1 MTTLLVGLD
10 VGTTSSKA
18 VVFDADGV
26 ARSECSA
33 STPWVNTPDGVE
45 LDAAALVASAVQAL
59 GEALSRAPE
68 GPVLGLGITSM
79 AESGVL
85 LDRHGTPVAPLIA
98 WHDTRDDLQVRRLA
112 TDIGADRF
120 ARRTGLPLRGQWSL
134 TKHRWLMEKRPELQS
149 ATRRLNVAEWVVRS
163 LGGDEVTE
171 QSLAS
176 RTGWLDLATRTWWSE
191 TLDWSG
197 ASASLMPDLVTAG
210 TAVGKVSDRP
220 GLERLRGAT
229 LTVAGHDHQAATVGA
244 GAHGAGDELDSC
256 GTAEALVRTVPAGIA
271 PDAVATLAA
280 DGITVG
286 WHVLAEHWCLLAAT
300 QGGLALQRVLRL
312 LGVGADGLAALEA
325 EALRHTGEGLVVT
338 GVDDA
343 TLTISGIGSTA
354 DPARLWSAALEAVTQ
369 QARTIHDA
377 MAAVVGPHEALVAT
391 GGWTRSTAFLE
402 AKRRIL
408 GPVTV
413 APVKEAGARGA
424 ALLSGVAAGV
434 YGGVD
439 QLPALSV
446 REQAWGEGS

>member
-1 MTTLLVGLD
+1 MAPLLVGLD

-18 VVFDADGV
+18 VVFDTDGI
-26 ARSECSA
+26 ALSEGSA
-33 STPWVNTPDGVE
+33 PTPWENTPDGVE
-45 LDAAALVASAVQAL
+45 LDASALVESAVQAL
-59 GEALSRAPE
+59 GVALSRAPE
-68 GPVLGLGITSM
+68 GPVLGLGVTSM

-85 LDRHGTPVAPLIA
+85 LDRHGAPVAPLIA
-98 WHDTRDDLQVRRLA
+98 WHDTRDDAEVQRLA
-112 TDIGADRF
+112 ADIGADRF
-120 ARRTGLPLRGQWSL
+120 ARGTGLPLRGQWSL
-134 TKHRWLMEKRPELQS
+134 TKHRWLVDHRPECRS

-163 LGGDEVTE
+163 LGGAEVTE

-197 ASASLMPDLVTAG
+197 ATASLLPELVTAG
-210 TAVGKVSDRP
+210 TAVGTVSDRP
-220 GLERLRGAT
+220 GLERLRGAV

-256 GTAEALVRTVPAGIA
+256 GTAEALVRTVPAGLA
-271 PDAVATLAA
+271 PDAVAALAA

-286 WHVLAEHWCLLAAT
+286 WHVLAGHWCLLAAT

-312 LGVGADGLAALEA
+312 LGVGPEALPALDA
-325 EALRHTGEGLVVT
+325 EALRHTGDGLVVS

-354 DPARLWSAALEAVTQ
+354 DPAHLWRAALEAVTQ
-369 QARTIHDA
+369 QARTIHAA
-377 MAAVVGPHEALVAT
+377 MAAVAGPHQALVAT
-391 GGWTRSTAFLE
+391 GGWARSTALL
-402 AKRRIL
+402 ATKRRIL
-408 GPVTV
+408 GPLGV

-434 YGGVD
+434 YGGVGE
-439 QLPALSV
+439 LPALQV
-446 REQAWGEGS
+446 REEAWGGGA